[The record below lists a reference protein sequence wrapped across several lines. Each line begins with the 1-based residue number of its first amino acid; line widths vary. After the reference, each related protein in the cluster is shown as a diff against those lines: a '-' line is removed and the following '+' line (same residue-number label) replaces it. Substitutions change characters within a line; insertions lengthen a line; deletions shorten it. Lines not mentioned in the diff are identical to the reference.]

1 MNLSRRELR
10 GAGIVLEGGHVH
22 RISNGVF
29 AVDSSHGSGQYSVEW
44 LRRENRW
51 LCSCPDFMKH
61 VDARHFAC
69 KHVGALRW
77 SLATPL
83 TVLGNAPVT
92 VGPYDG
98 DREPY
103 LLHFGRAVP
112 VQDAVSLYKSALELL
127 SKLPSPIT
135 RRLPRPVLSRGFSA
149 AHLGV

>member
-10 GAGIVLEGGHVH
+10 GAGILLEGGHVH
-22 RISNGVF
+22 RISNGMF

-44 LRRENRW
+44 LRREHRW
-51 LCSCPDFMKH
+51 LCNCPDFMKH
-61 VDARHFAC
+61 ADVRHFAC

-83 TVLGNAPVT
+83 TALGNAPVT
-92 VGPYDG
+92 AGPDDN

-103 LLHFGRAVP
+103 ILYSGRAVP
-112 VQDAVSLYKSALELL
+112 VRDAVSLYKPALDLL

-135 RRLPRPVLSRGFSA
+135 RRPPRPVLSRGFSA
-149 AHLGV
+149 AFLGV